1 MESSNERLAR
11 RLESSHNQSDHAKAA
26 AALRRTEACFQGVMK
41 DNADLAAE
49 IERLTAGI
57 KALQATCCGDDPE
70 KCHGCR
76 ALLGLLAAP
85 ESRDG

>member
-1 MESSNERLAR
+1 MTEELLPSNLVARLREIAGR
-11 RLESSHNQSDHAKAA
+11 TRGRTCSVLCGE
-26 AALRRTEACFQGVMK
+26 AL
-41 DNADLAAE
+41 NE
-49 IERLTAGI
+49 IERLAAGI